1 MQWMLREIER
11 SGPLQ
16 ILDAGSP
23 SNARRREKEEFATP
37 KVKKTE
43 RNPLDWRCIAVM
55 QREV

>member
-43 RNPLDWRCIAVM
+43 RNPLDWRCLA
-55 QREV
+55 